1 MFKKLAAKAKELT
14 TKFNEFDDKVSEQWD
29 DQYDQL
35 VDKMGNVIMV
45 RAKQSKNWVSTRFPK
60 EKNNDVQ

>member
-29 DQYDQL
+29 DQCDQL
-35 VDKMGNVIMV
+35 IDKMGNVIMV